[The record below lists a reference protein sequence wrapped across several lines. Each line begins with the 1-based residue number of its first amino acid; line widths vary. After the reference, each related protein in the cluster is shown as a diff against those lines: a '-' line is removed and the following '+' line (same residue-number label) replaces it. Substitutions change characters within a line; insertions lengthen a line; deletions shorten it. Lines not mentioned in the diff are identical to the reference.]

1 MVKSDGNFEMI
12 KRTLYFGN
20 EAYLSTQKQRL
31 VVRYPQ
37 LEEVKSVP
45 IEDVGVVLLDHY
57 RLTLTSTLL
66 NKLLENNVA
75 VISCDAQHM
84 PLGMFL
90 NLNGNTLQQEHF
102 RQQIAVT
109 QVKKDRLWK
118 QVIQAKIGN
127 QAHLLALQ
135 CSLVVNMYRWADK
148 VKNGDPENLEARA
161 AAYYWK
167 NLFDTL
173 PSFKRERFGDAP
185 NALLNYG
192 YTILRGVV
200 ARALVGSGLLPTLG
214 IHHHNKYNA
223 YCLAD
228 DIMEPYRPF
237 VDKLVVQLVKRGLYE
252 LDAES
257 KQELLKIPVLDVNI
271 NQQKSPLMVAVQ
283 QTTASLQ
290 QCYAGQRTTLKL
302 PIFV

>member
-1 MVKSDGNFEMI
+1 MI

-20 EAYLSTQKQRL
+20 EAYLRTQQNQL
-31 VVRYPQ
+31 VVLYPDRD
-37 LEEVKSVP
+37 EKRKVP
-45 IEDVGVVLLDHY
+45 IEDIGVVILDHY

-75 VISCDAQHM
+75 VISCDAQHL

-90 NLNGNTLQQEHF
+90 NLNGHSLQQEHF
-102 RQQIAVT
+102 SNQIAVT
-109 QVKKDRLWK
+109 QAKKDRLWK
-118 QVIQAKIGN
+118 QTIIAKITN
-127 QAHLLALQ
+127 QAHLLAQ
-135 CSLVVNMYRWADK
+135 QGVPVVNMQRWSK
-148 VKNGDPENLEARA
+148 NVKNGDPKNLEARA
-161 AAYYWK
+161 ASFYWK
-167 NLFDTL
+167 HLFAEIF
-173 PSFKRERFGDAP
+173 SFKRERFGTTP
-185 NALLNYG
+185 NGLLNYG

-214 IHHHNKYNA
+214 IHHHNQYNA

-237 VDKLVVQLVKRGLYE
+237 VDSLVLDLVQNGVGE
-252 LDAES
+252 LTTES
-257 KQELLKIPVLDVNI
+257 KQELLKIPVCDVII

-290 QCYAGQRTTLKL
+290 QCYVGNIKVIKYPQ
-302 PIFV
+302 FV

>member
-1 MVKSDGNFEMI
+1 M

-20 EAYLSTQKQRL
+20 EAYLSTQKRQL
-31 VVRYPQ
+31 VIRYPDDD
-37 LEEVKSVP
+37 LEKKVP
-45 IEDVGVVLLDHY
+45 IEDIGVIFLDHY

-75 VISCDAQHM
+75 VITCDAQHL

-90 NLNGNTLQQEHF
+90 NLNGHSLQQEHF
-102 RQQIAVT
+102 SNQIAVT
-109 QVKKDRLWK
+109 QAKKDRLWK
-118 QVIQAKIGN
+118 QTIQAKITN
-127 QAHLLALQ
+127 QAHLLAQ
-135 CSLVVNMYRWADK
+135 QDIPIINMQRWAKK

-167 NLFDTL
+167 HLFGNM
-173 PSFKRERFGDAP
+173 PFVRERYGAAP
-185 NALLNYG
+185 NGLLNYG

-214 IHHHNKYNA
+214 IHHHNQYNA

-228 DIMEPYRPF
+228 DMLEPYRPF
-237 VDKLVVQLVKRGLYE
+237 VDEVVLQLVVDGVRE
-252 LDAES
+252 LTPES
-257 KQELLKIPVLDVNI
+257 KQELLKMTVCDVFI
-271 NQQKSPLMVAVQ
+271 NQQKSPLMLAVQ

-290 QCYAGQRTTLKL
+290 QCYAGNKTTIKY
-302 PIFV
+302 PQFV

>member
-1 MVKSDGNFEMI
+1 M

-20 EAYLSTQKQRL
+20 KAYLSTQNRQL
-31 VVRYPQ
+31 VIRYPDDS
-37 LEEVKSVP
+37 LEKKVP
-45 IEDVGVVLLDHY
+45 IEDIGVIFLDHY

-75 VISCDAQHM
+75 VISCDAQHL

-90 NLNGNTLQQEHF
+90 NLNGHSLQQEHF
-102 RQQIAVT
+102 SNQIAVT
-109 QVKKDRLWK
+109 QAKKDRLWK
-118 QVIQAKIGN
+118 QTIIAKITN
-127 QAHLLALQ
+127 QAHLLAQQGVPAL
-135 CSLVVNMYRWADK
+135 NMHRWAKK

-161 AAYYWK
+161 ASFYWK
-167 NLFDTL
+167 HLFAEIS
-173 PSFKRERFGDAP
+173 SFKRERYGAAP
-185 NALLNYG
+185 NGLLNYG

-214 IHHHNKYNA
+214 IHHHNQYNA

-237 VDKLVVQLVKRGLYE
+237 VDTIVLALVKNGVGE
-252 LDAES
+252 LATES
-257 KQELLKIPVLDVNI
+257 KQELLKITVCDVVI
-271 NQQKSPLMVAVQ
+271 NHQKSPLMVAVQ

-290 QCYAGQRTTLKL
+290 QCYAGNRTTIKYPHL
-302 PIFV
+302 V

>member
-1 MVKSDGNFEMI
+1 M

-20 EAYLSTQKQRL
+20 EAYLSTRQNQL
-31 VVRYPQ
+31 VIRYPDCD
-37 LEEVKSVP
+37 EKKSLS
-45 IEDVGVVLLDHY
+45 IEDIGVVLLDHY

-66 NKLLENNVA
+66 NKLLANNVA
-75 VISCDAQHM
+75 VITCDAQHL
-84 PLGMFL
+84 PLGLFL

-102 RQQIAVT
+102 ANQIAVT
-109 QVKKDRLWK
+109 QAKKDRLWK
-118 QVIQAKIGN
+118 QTIQSKIGN
-127 QAHLLALQ
+127 QTHLLTQQGVSTAKMQ
-135 CSLVVNMYRWADK
+135 RWVKK

-161 AAYYWK
+161 ASYYWK
-167 NLFDTL
+167 HLFAEI
-173 PSFKRERFGDAP
+173 PSFKRERYGDSP

-214 IHHHNKYNA
+214 IHHHNQYNA

-237 VDKLVVQLVKRGLYE
+237 VDQIVLKLVKVGIGE
-252 LDAES
+252 LTPES
-257 KQELLKIPVLDVNI
+257 KQMLLKIPMRDVI
-271 NQQKSPLMVAVQ
+271 ISQQKRPLMIAVQ

-290 QCYAGQRTTLKL
+290 LCYTGKLKTLKY
-302 PIFV
+302 PQFV

>member
-1 MVKSDGNFEMI
+1 M

-37 LEEVKSVP
+37 SEEVKTVP

-75 VISCDAQHM
+75 VISCDAQHL

-102 RQQIAVT
+102 AQQIAVT
-109 QVKKDRLWK
+109 KAKKDRLWK

-135 CSLVVNMYRWADK
+135 GSLVVNMQRWAAK

-173 PSFKRERFGDAP
+173 PSFKRERFGNAP

-200 ARALVGSGLLPTLG
+200 ARALVGSGLIPTLG

-237 VDKLVVQLVKRGLYE
+237 VDEQVLALVSEGVGE
-252 LDAES
+252 LTKES
-257 KQELLKIPVLDVNI
+257 KQVLLKIPVLDVRI
-271 NQQKSPLMVAVQ
+271 NQQKSPLMLAVQ
-283 QTTASLQ
+283 ETSASLQ
-290 QCYAGQRTTLKL
+290 QCYAGVRKTIKV
-302 PIFV
+302 PKFV